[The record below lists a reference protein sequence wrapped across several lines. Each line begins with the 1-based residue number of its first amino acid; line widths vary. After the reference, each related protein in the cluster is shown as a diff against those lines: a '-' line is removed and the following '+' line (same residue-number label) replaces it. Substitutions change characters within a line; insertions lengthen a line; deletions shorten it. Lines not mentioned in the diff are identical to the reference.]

1 VDRLI
6 EANPRNVSWLNRLKQ
21 TVEKKPIVVLRFA
34 EALSLARSLARS
46 RWRYRH
52 RARSTAS
59 GSTLF
64 FLEHMADAAR
74 ALRDMD
80 LLRIQD
86 NVTCQAV
93 VQVRERSTRAYVV
106 KRQILEWKSGE
117 SYKSY
122 NPATNKLA
130 NGLDNVPGGRR

>member
-1 VDRLI
+1 
-6 EANPRNVSWLNRLKQ
+6 
-21 TVEKKPIVVLRFA
+21 
-34 EALSLARSLARS
+34 
-46 RWRYRH
+46 
-52 RARSTAS
+52 
-59 GSTLF
+59 
-64 FLEHMADAAR
+64 
-74 ALRDMD
+74 MD

-93 VQVRERSTRAYVV
+93 VQVREKSTRAYVV

-130 NGLDNVPGGRR
+130 ISISADNTQRTRRPSMRKDCPTCGESRSIALTAGTADPIRTGARKFLLHCAI

>member
-1 VDRLI
+1 MRG
-6 EANPRNVSWLNRLKQ
+6 ARFS
-21 TVEKKPIVVLRFA
+21 TTLR
-34 EALSLARSLARS
+34 
-46 RWRYRH
+46 RWRV
-52 RARSTAS
+52 
-59 GSTLF
+59 
-64 FLEHMADAAR
+64 DAAR

-93 VQVRERSTRAYVV
+93 VQVREKSTRAYVV
-106 KRQILEWKSGE
+106 KRQILERKSGE

-130 NGLDNVPGGRR
+130 NGLDNAPQGPLTI